1 MSFVISKES
10 LKEEG
15 KSLLKQ
21 LRGLLKEFE
30 DIFRMDYDEAFF
42 ETINKIK
49 ENLKLAE
56 SVAIC
61 EQIKREGKPTGD
73 TYYWY
78 IDYLSYKIIKTK
90 EQKDKLL
97 SKAPKGFFCPDLKSI
112 VRILELVNLDMEIDE
127 DLYFD
132 VSNFFKKYEAYHVLE
147 LDSKYG
153 SSNE

>member
-1 MSFVISKES
+1 MSFDISKES

-49 ENLKLAE
+49 ENLKIAE

-61 EQIKREGKPTGD
+61 EQIKREGKPDGD
-73 TYYWY
+73 TYHWY
-78 IDYLSYKIIKTK
+78 NDYLAYRIIKTK
-90 EQKDKLL
+90 DKKDKLL
-97 SKAPKGFFCPDLKSI
+97 SKAPKGFFCPDLESI
-112 VRILELVNLDMEIDE
+112 ARILDLINLDMEINE

-132 VSNFFKKYEAYHVLE
+132 VSNFLKKYEAYQVLE
-147 LDSKYG
+147 ISRKD
-153 SSNE
+153 

>member
-1 MSFVISKES
+1 MSFDISKES

-56 SVAIC
+56 SVALC
-61 EQIKREGKPTGD
+61 AQIKREGKPDGD
-73 TYYWY
+73 TYHWY
-78 IDYLSYKIIKTK
+78 NDYLAYRIIKTK
-90 EQKDKLL
+90 DKKDELL
-97 SKAPKGFFCPDLKSI
+97 SKAPKGFFCPDLESI
-112 VRILELVNLDMEIDE
+112 ARILDLINLDMEINE

-132 VSNFFKKYEAYHVLE
+132 VSNFLKKYEAYQVLE
-147 LDSKYG
+147 ISRKD
-153 SSNE
+153 

>member
-61 EQIKREGKPTGD
+61 EQIKREGKPDGD
-73 TYYWY
+73 TYHWY
-78 IDYLSYKIIKTK
+78 NDYLAYRIIKTK
-90 EQKDKLL
+90 DEKDKLL
-97 SKAPKGFFCPDLKSI
+97 SKAPKGFFCPDLESI
-112 VRILELVNLDMEIDE
+112 ARILDLINLDMETDE
-127 DLYFD
+127 DLFFD
-132 VSNFFKKYEAYHVLE
+132 VSNFLKKYEAYKVLE

-153 SSNE
+153 TCK

>member
-1 MSFVISKES
+1 MSVVISKES

-30 DIFRMDYDEAFF
+30 DIFRMDYDDEFF
-42 ETINKIK
+42 KTIKKIK
-49 ENLKLAE
+49 ENLKIAE
-56 SVAIC
+56 SIAIC

-78 IDYLSYKIIKTK
+78 NDYLAYKIIKTK
-90 EQKDKLL
+90 DKKDKLL
-97 SKAPKGFFCPDLKSI
+97 LKAPKGDFCPDLESI
-112 VRILELVNLDMEIDE
+112 VRILELVNLYMEISE

-132 VSNFFKKYEAYHVLE
+132 VINFLKKYEAYQVFR
-147 LDSKYG
+147 DK
-153 SSNE
+153 

>member
-1 MSFVISKES
+1 MSFDISKES

-49 ENLKLAE
+49 ENLKIEE

-61 EQIKREGKPTGD
+61 EQIKREGKPDGD
-73 TYYWY
+73 TYHWY
-78 IDYLSYKIIKTK
+78 NDYLAYRIIKTK
-90 EQKDKLL
+90 DKKDKLL
-97 SKAPKGFFCPDLKSI
+97 SKAPKGFFCPDLESI
-112 VRILELVNLDMEIDE
+112 ARILDLINLDMEINE

-132 VSNFFKKYEAYHVLE
+132 VSNFLKKYEAYQVLE
-147 LDSKYG
+147 ISRKD
-153 SSNE
+153 

>member
-1 MSFVISKES
+1 MSFDISKES

-49 ENLKLAE
+49 ENLKIEE

-61 EQIKREGKPTGD
+61 EQIKREGKPDGD
-73 TYYWY
+73 TYLWY
-78 IDYLSYKIIKTK
+78 NDYLAYRIIKTK
-90 EQKDKLL
+90 DKKDKLL
-97 SKAPKGFFCPDLKSI
+97 SKAPKGSFCPDLKSI

-132 VSNFFKKYEAYHVLE
+132 VINFLKKYEAYQVLE
-147 LDSKYG
+147 ISRKD
-153 SSNE
+153 

>member
-1 MSFVISKES
+1 MSVVISKES

-30 DIFRMDYDEAFF
+30 DIFRMDYGEEFF

-49 ENLKLAE
+49 ENLKIAE
-56 SVAIC
+56 SVSIC

-78 IDYLSYKIIKTK
+78 NDYLAYKLIKTK
-90 EQKDKLL
+90 DKKDKLL
-97 SKAPKGFFCPDLKSI
+97 SKAQKGDFCPDLESI
-112 VRILELVNLDMEIDE
+112 ARILELINLDMEISE

-132 VSNFFKKYEAYHVLE
+132 VVGFFKKYEAYQVLG
-147 LDSKYG
+147 DR
-153 SSNE
+153 

>member
-30 DIFRMDYDEAFF
+30 DIFRMDYHEAFF

-61 EQIKREGKPTGD
+61 EQIKREGKPDGD
-73 TYYWY
+73 TYHWY
-78 IDYLSYKIIKTK
+78 NDYLAYRIIKTK
-90 EQKDKLL
+90 DKKDKLL
-97 SKAPKGFFCPDLKSI
+97 AKAPKGFFCPDLESI
-112 VRILELVNLDMEIDE
+112 ARILD
-127 DLYFD
+127 
-132 VSNFFKKYEAYHVLE
+132 
-147 LDSKYG
+147 
-153 SSNE
+153 